1 MRDAPINLKLANP
14 AAPRRGLAI
23 TRLAVLALLSYCTLT
38 IWPAPASAQES
49 SSGATAK
56 QPGDD
61 FDPVEACDLVFQAHN
76 RVRAEA
82 KRPALR
88 RSSKLQ
94 ASAER
99 HAKDMAAHD
108 KMTHNGSDGSS
119 PFDRIKDEGYQY
131 RRAGENVAAGR
142 FETDRL
148 MKGWMESPHH
158 KRNILGSFTQIGVA
172 CATAASGKRYWC
184 VTFGLPTRR

>member
-1 MRDAPINLKLANP
+1 MRAAPINFKLWNL
-14 AAPRRGLAI
+14 AASRRGRVI
-23 TRLAVLALLSYCTLT
+23 IRLVHVALFGYCMLT
-38 IWPAPASAQES
+38 IWPVPSTAQES
-49 SSGATAK
+49 SPGATAN
-56 QPGDD
+56 QPADD
-61 FDPVEACDLVFQAHN
+61 FDPVAACDLVFQAHN

-88 RSSKLQ
+88 RSTKLQ

-131 RRAGENVAAGR
+131 RRAGENVAVGR

-158 KRNILGSFTQIGVA
+158 KRNILGSFSQIGVA

>member
-1 MRDAPINLKLANP
+1 MRDAPINFKLWNL
-14 AAPRRGLAI
+14 AASRRGRVI
-23 TRLAVLALLSYCTLT
+23 IRLVHLALFGYCTLT
-38 IWPAPASAQES
+38 IWPAASTAQES
-49 SSGATAK
+49 SPGATAK
-56 QPGDD
+56 QPADD
-61 FDPVEACDLVFQAHN
+61 FDPVAACDLVIQAHN

-131 RRAGENVAAGR
+131 RRAGENVAVGR

-158 KRNILGSFTQIGVA
+158 KRNILGSFSQIGVA